1 MRNVDPT
8 GRTPP
13 CRASPFRTAPIP
25 CSRTPKWM
33 LRAPQLPAATSPP
46 GLKTTVVEVARS
58 ADPPTSSG
66 SFAAMAFSTF
76 PDATRVAWA
85 SAGGGRERRQSR
97 VPALGQAA
105 GEPALEL
112 RRELRVGLPVG
123 VVFLRPLRFEPG
135 AALPGEPPVREGF
148 VGDVK
153 RLEAGPAEALLRELH
168 LVLAE
173 RRLGW

>member
-46 GLKTTVVEVARS
+46 CLKTTFVEVARS
-58 ADPPTSSG
+58 ADQLGELRRDGVQHLSRR
-66 SFAAMAFSTF
+66 
-76 PDATRVAWA
+76 DARRLGVG
-85 SAGGGRERRQSR
+85 GGGRKRRQSL

-105 GEPALEL
+105 GEPAPEL

-123 VVFLRPLRFEPG
+123 VVFLRPLGFEP
-135 AALPGEPPVREGF
+135 
-148 VGDVK
+148 
-153 RLEAGPAEALLRELH
+153 
-168 LVLAE
+168 
-173 RRLGW
+173 